1 MSRKVVQNGSTVV
14 DTDSTLVYNLV
25 FKSTL
30 KARNVSVLSSATLLP
45 DVPLAR
51 RMSVI
56 IQNYGNEVLFI
67 GSSDVTI
74 NDGFPILPRATLQL
88 SIEEEVNVYGIV
100 AAGPCNVRILEGA

>member
-14 DTDSTLVYNLV
+14 DTDSTLVYGLV
-25 FKSTL
+25 FKSIM
-30 KARNVSVLSSATLLP
+30 KARNISVLNTATMIP
-45 DVPLAR
+45 TTPLAR

-56 IQNYGNEVLFI
+56 IMNYGSEALFI
-67 GSSDVTI
+67 GASDVTV

-100 AAGPCNVRILEGA
+100 AAGPCAVRILEGA